1 MNRTTKDGKTNSWEP
16 NIPTPTSPAFN
27 PPRHT
32 TREIAPNTSRTRSA
46 ITSQAQHPNDPVG
59 DDLAAILDGM
69 DDGKEYKI
77 IDGSQDNRIAPTWRC
92 QIIRFYFQNVNG
104 LRVCDGG
111 IDMLDAMYHM
121 ETIRADVFGFAE
133 TKLDCRNSK
142 EKSLIQRNKNKVW
155 SHCRISTGSSDL
167 PWHALTKPG
176 GVMLGITGPLVGR
189 LRKTVDDALGRWTG
203 MELLGRDGR
212 KLVIICAY
220 QVSQRG
226 GRPGDFTAYSQQVS
240 ILRRRGHHNT
250 NP

>member
-1 MNRTTKDGKTNSWEP
+1 
-16 NIPTPTSPAFN
+16 
-27 PPRHT
+27 
-32 TREIAPNTSRTRSA
+32 
-46 ITSQAQHPNDPVG
+46 
-59 DDLAAILDGM
+59 
-69 DDGKEYKI
+69 
-77 IDGSQDNRIAPTWRC
+77 
-92 QIIRFYFQNVNG
+92 
-104 LRVCDGG
+104 
-111 IDMLDAMYHM
+111 MLDAMYHM

-133 TKLDCRNSK
+133 TKLDCRHSK
-142 EKSLIQRNKNKVW
+142 VKSLIQRNKNKVW

-250 NP
+250 NPRQHFITDLIACLAVYKRERADIIVMGDFNESIGSTSNGMTQVVHECSLTDVQAYIHGLECEQATYARGPNRVDYFLISERLLPHVK